1 MNARHLPGI
10 RWLWAAA
17 LGFALAWPAAAAETA
32 QHTFATADA
41 AVTAMVDAI
50 RKGDRK
56 TFIRIIGPGSERWIF
71 SGDPV
76 ADKAGFEKFIAAYDA
91 KHALAAAGDGR
102 QVLSVGT
109 DDWPFPVPVVK
120 AGERWRFDAPAGKE
134 EVLARRVGR
143 NELSTIQTLKAVVD
157 AQREY
162 VLLDRDSDGL
172 LEYAQKF
179 MSTPGRKDGLYW
191 NAKPGEPDSPLGPL
205 VARAQAEGYGGAD
218 ARKSAAPQPYHGYLY
233 RILKGQG
240 KDAPG
245 GAYDYQV
252 KGSMIGGFAVLAYP
266 VSYGASGVM
275 TFIVNHDGVVYQ
287 KDLGAGTAQR
297 AAEVT
302 RFNPGAGWAKVP

>member
-1 MNARHLPGI
+1 
-10 RWLWAAA
+10 LWAAV
-17 LGFALAWPAAAAETA
+17 LGFAFALPAAAAAAAGTA
-32 QHTFATADA
+32 QQTFATPDA

-76 ADKAGFEKFIAAYDA
+76 ADKAGFAKFLAAYDS
-91 KHALAAAGDGR
+91 KHALAAAGDSR
-102 QVLSVGT
+102 QILSVGT

-143 NELSTIQTLKAVVD
+143 NELSTIQTLKAIVD

-179 MSTPGRKDGLYW
+179 MSTPGKKDGLYW
-191 NAKPGEPDSPLGPL
+191 AAIPGETDSPLGPL
-205 VARAQAEGYGGAD
+205 VGRAQAEGYGGAGVQ
-218 ARKSAAPQPYHGYLY
+218 KSAAPQPYHGYLY

-275 TFIVNHDGVVYQ
+275 TFLVNHDGVVYQ

-297 AAEVT
+297 AAEIT
-302 RFNPGAGWAKVP
+302 RFNPGAGWAKVQ